1 MYFFCIKIFYLSSI
15 PKLHTY
21 PYVLSLLAFINLGSL
36 YTCSLFKQ
44 TFLVG
49 PLHVSYFTSNLFNSS
64 HHRLD
69 IIYSSIYL
77 LISLTDTTFFCW
89 YFVTISIL
97 QERSC
102 ILSVKSKSESEVAH
116 LCPTL
121 CDPVDCSPPGSSV
134 HGILQARIPEWVAI
148 PSPGD
153 LPDPGIKPRSPALQA
168 DALTSEPS
176 LNSFWFSWIVIDSQ
190 ERAFRIIESVNSIHL
205 VSAKAIKTYKTLAIC
220 TCALIAR
227 PSVVVIYCLNF
238 CQSDGNYLILYC

>member
-1 MYFFCIKIFYLSSI
+1 MYFFCIKIFNLSSI

-49 PLHVSYFTSNLFNSS
+49 PLHVGYFTSNLF
-64 HHRLD
+64 
-69 IIYSSIYL
+69 L
-77 LISLTDTTFFCW
+77 LIPPIIDLILFIHPYTCWYHLHTFFCW

-102 ILSVKSKSESEVAH
+102 ILSVKSESEVAQ
-116 LCPTL
+116 LYPTL

-134 HGILQARIPEWVAI
+134 HGILRARIPEWVAI

-153 LPDPGIKPRSPALQA
+153 LPDPGIKPRRFNLWAVLKFF
-168 DALTSEPS
+168 LIF
-176 LNSFWFSWIVIDSQ
+176 LNRNRFPGESFLDHRV
-190 ERAFRIIESVNSIHL
+190 
-205 VSAKAIKTYKTLAIC
+205 C
-220 TCALIAR
+220 
-227 PSVVVIYCLNF
+227 
-238 CQSDGNYLILYC
+238 